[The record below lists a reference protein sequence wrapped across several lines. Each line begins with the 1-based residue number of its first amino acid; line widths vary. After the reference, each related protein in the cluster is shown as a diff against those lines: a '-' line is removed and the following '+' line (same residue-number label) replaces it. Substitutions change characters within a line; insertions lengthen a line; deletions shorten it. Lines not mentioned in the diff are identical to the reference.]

1 MQTSI
6 ELDEEL
12 LGELARVRKLVNVS
26 EDAVI
31 RMALRAGLP
40 LVTNRGPDHRP
51 EGYFTDAYPM
61 ADDRLALESA
71 MAVQPQPPDR

>member
-6 ELDEEL
+6 DLDEEL
-12 LGELARVRKLVNVS
+12 LGEVTRARKLVNVS

-40 LVTNRGPDHRP
+40 LVTNRGQVHRP
-51 EGYFTDAYPM
+51 EGYFADAYPQ
-61 ADDRLALESA
+61 ADERLALEEA
-71 MAVQPQPPDR
+71 MAEQPQPPDR

>member
-6 ELDEEL
+6 DLDEEL
-12 LGELARVRKLVNVS
+12 RGEVAKAGKLVKVS

-40 LVTNRGPDHRP
+40 LVTNRGQTHRP
-51 EGYFTDAYPM
+51 EGYFADAYPQP
-61 ADDRLALESA
+61 DERLALEEA
-71 MAVQPQPPDR
+71 MAEQPQLPDR

>member
-6 ELDEEL
+6 DLDEEL
-12 LGELARVRKLVNVS
+12 LGEVAKAGKLVKVS

-40 LVTNRGPDHRP
+40 LVTNRGQTHRP
-51 EGYFTDAYPM
+51 EGYFADSYPQL
-61 ADDRLALESA
+61 DERRALEEA
-71 MAVQPQPPDR
+71 MAAN

>member
-6 ELDEEL
+6 DLDEEL
-12 LGELARVRKLVNVS
+12 LGEVTRARKLVNVS

-40 LVTNRGPDHRP
+40 LVANRGQAHRP
-51 EGYFTDAYPM
+51 EGYFSDAYPQP
-61 ADDRLALESA
+61 DERLVLDEA
-71 MAVQPQPPDR
+71 MAEQPQPPDR